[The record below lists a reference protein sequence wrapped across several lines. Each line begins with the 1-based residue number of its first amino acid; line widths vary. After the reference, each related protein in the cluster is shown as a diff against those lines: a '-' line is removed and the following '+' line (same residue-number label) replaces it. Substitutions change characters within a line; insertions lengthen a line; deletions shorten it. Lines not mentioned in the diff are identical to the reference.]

1 MTRPI
6 ARWAAASPG
15 AGAGAG
21 ATGAPELAVGQLQSA
36 LPAGLLADDEIVI
49 LLLRPSLLFV
59 GLSSLASLTIIA
71 VVTLSLALLA
81 IRLTWLPWS
90 ELAAYAMGAAVAA
103 ARLLWQCLEWWGLVY
118 VLTDRR
124 IVRRAGVL
132 QVSIFEAPLR
142 NIQHT
147 SIFQPFRERLF
158 GLGSIGFATAGS
170 DIFDAFW
177 VMIRQPFAVHK
188 VVVETMQ
195 RYGGRP

>member
-1 MTRPI
+1 MTRPA
-6 ARWAAASPG
+6 ARWVAASS
-15 AGAGAG
+15 G
-21 ATGAPELAVGQLQSA
+21 ATDAQELVVDQLQSA
-36 LPAGLLADDEIVI
+36 LPAGLLADDEIVV
-49 LLLRPSLLFV
+49 LMLRPSLLFV
-59 GLSSLASLTIIA
+59 GLSSLASLTVIA
-71 VVTLSLALLA
+71 VVTLTLALLA
-81 IRLTWLPWS
+81 IRIIWLPWS
-90 ELAAYAMGAAVAA
+90 ELAAYAMGAAVAT

-124 IVRRAGVL
+124 VLRRAGVL

-170 DIFDAFW
+170 DVFDAFW

-195 RYGGRP
+195 RYGGRL